1 MLAEQSYQRRTR
13 VLKAMAHPS
22 RLFILDAL
30 SRGEHGVRELQRFVR
45 SDASTVSR
53 HLSVMRLGGLVEG
66 GKNGLLVWYTLR
78 VPWLARQVL
87 RFVDC
92 VESKVRRDGPNQ
104 GTGTGSKRASRS
116 SGSFFAAP

>member
-1 MLAEQSYQRRTR
+1 MLAEQSYQRRAR

-22 RLFILDAL
+22 RLIMLAAL
-30 SRGEHGVRELQRFVR
+30 ASREHCVRELQRLVR

-66 GKNGLLVWYTLR
+66 RKDGLFVWYSLR
-78 VPWLARQVL
+78 VPWLPRQVV

-92 VESKVRRDGPNQ
+92 VESKLRRAGPN
-104 GTGTGSKRASRS
+104 
-116 SGSFFAAP
+116 